1 MILLVFALIVNKRSE
16 PIYTYWAK
24 GMIETMPV
32 EATYPKPKD
41 MSVEALN
48 ESLIQNMEKGEIYEY
63 EVRMNGIVIYSKK
76 SIPRINIDEKRKIIE
91 IPKERKPG
99 EPKIWEQE

>member
-1 MILLVFALIVNKRSE
+1 MDKIFNILIGLLLMILLVFGVVANKKTA

-24 GMIETMPV
+24 GMIQAMPV

-48 ESLIQNMEKGEIYEY
+48 ESLIQNMEKGEIHEY

-76 SIPRINIDEKRKIIE
+76 IIPTINIDENGYIN
-91 IPKERKPG
+91 
-99 EPKIWEQE
+99 